1 MNRANLNVTNT
12 FVNTVIMNVVI
23 VAHNVIHKRMTFDS
37 IIMAII
43 NDIKEIIIDAKD
55 IIDDKI
61 SFQDMPVYRT
71 LQQKTKH

>member
-1 MNRANLNVTNT
+1 MSFT
-12 FVNTVIMNVVI
+12 
-23 VAHNVIHKRMTFDS
+23 KRMTFDS

-61 SFQDMPVYRT
+61 SFQAMPVYRT
-71 LQQKTKH
+71 LQQKRKH